1 MSSNL
6 TTFFP
11 GASGGSSDITDPKLL
26 PRIQLGPFALNMKTR
41 YATSEYDIQTRFWNP
56 FYAATMSEQFSVLE
70 LFATYNTYETILDV
84 SSSTNGGYFH
94 HVIGSYID
102 GAQAQ
107 TETYKI
113 TVDGVATEIV
123 RAPPSGTS
131 YGRGVVGWLASGYAA
146 SSVAATG
153 WGVGGGSMGE
163 QSYNQSVTGDF
174 SVAAGS
180 TNITNGFIFNT
191 NAYYTVPNVPLAYP
205 ALKFKET
212 LKVEIKRSGQYTTS
226 SLYNHTG
233 VRYTMI

>member
-26 PRIQLGPFALNMKTR
+26 PRVEMQTLYMKTR
-41 YATSEYDIQTRFWNP
+41 WATSETSTATRFWNP

-70 LFATYNTYETILDV
+70 LFTTYNTYETILDV
-84 SSSTNGGYFH
+84 SSSTNGGYLH
-94 HVIGSYID
+94 HVIGSIIN
-102 GAQAQ
+102 GAAAQ

-123 RAPPSGTS
+123 RAPPSGTPAS
-131 YGRGVVGWLASGYAA
+131 RAVIGWLAPGGVNSN
-146 SSVAATG
+146 VAATG
-153 WGVGGGSMGE
+153 WGVGGGSMGG
-163 QSYNQSVTGDF
+163 QSYNQSVTGNY
-174 SVAAGS
+174 STTTAN
-180 TNITNGFIFNT
+180 TNITNGFIFNV
-191 NAYYTVPNVPLAYP
+191 NATYTVPNIPLAYP
-205 ALKFKET
+205 SLKFKET
-212 LKVEIKRSGQYTTS
+212 LKVEIKRSGQYTSS